1 MKTEIKKICTNCL
14 LVGSDLISYETKVA
28 FVNFETKTINQLGY
42 WSKTTQKHINKA
54 AEVLGFNLVKPL
66 K

>member
-1 MKTEIKKICTNCL
+1 MRNQIKKICTNCI
-14 LVGSDLISYETKVA
+14 LVDSDLISYETKVA
-28 FVNFETKTINQLGY
+28 FVNFENNTINQLGY

-54 AEVLGFNLVKPL
+54 AEVLGFNLVKPA

>member
-1 MKTEIKKICTNCL
+1 MNNQIKKICTNCL

-28 FVNFETKTINQLGY
+28 FVNFETKTITQLGY
-42 WSKTTQKHINKA
+42 WSKTTQKHINKT
-54 AEVLGFNLVKPL
+54 AEILGFNLVKPS